1 MICSNKLIF
10 FGQIILCLFIFSCS
24 KKEDGLFELMDE
36 KSTGINFENKVEN
49 KDDFNIFSYRNF
61 YNGGG
66 VALGDINNDGLTD
79 IFFTSN
85 MGANK
90 LYLNKGNWKFEDV
103 SKKAGIEEVDK
114 WNTGVVMVDIN
125 SDGFLDIY
133 VCNAG
138 YHKFTENQKN
148 SLFINNGNRSNPQFI
163 ESAAKYGLDEGG
175 YTTHA
180 AFVDYDLDGDLDCYI
195 LNNSFIPVNT
205 LNYANN
211 RDLRAEDWSVKDF
224 LKGGGDKLM
233 RNDNGYFKDVT
244 KESGIYS
251 SLIGFG
257 LGVGICDANN
267 DGYPDIYVSND
278 FYEKDYLYINQ
289 LDGHFKEEIE
299 NRMQH
304 ISLASMGAD
313 VGDINNDGFSEIMTT
328 DMLPKDEN
336 RLKTTSSFDNNYI
349 FKLKKDRGFYNQFQ
363 QNSLQFNNQ
372 DGTYSEIANYSG
384 VSGSD
389 WSWGAL
395 MFDADNDAFNDI
407 YVCNGIYNDVI
418 DQDFIDFFANE
429 LMQRMESTGVKESF
443 SEIIK
448 QMPSKPIINNFFHNT
463 KNNKFEEKAQ
473 SFGFTQPSFSNGAAY
488 GDLDNDGDLDLVVNN
503 VNMPS
508 FVYQNHSEKHEN
520 KNHFIK
526 IKLQGEGQ
534 NVFAIGSKVDI
545 YANNMILTRSVNPS
559 RGFQSSTEYA
569 MTIGLGQNL
578 KIDSIKISWADRR
591 ISLIKNPAID
601 KIHLFSIKE
610 AKINLAPAQIL
621 LQNSIF
627 ETTAIALE
635 KHQEDD
641 YDDYFHEKNLPVLL
655 SKEGPKCAVG
665 DVNADG
671 KEDLYICGAKGQAG
685 VLYLQTDS
693 GFKKSIQ
700 EIFNRLAFFEDTA
713 AQFFDADKDG
723 DLDLYVGSGGNE
735 FPNGQRE
742 LMDRL
747 YMNDGKGNFTINGRA
762 IPPNTTNTSV
772 IAPYDYDNDG
782 DVDLFVGSRNQSQE
796 YGLNPPSFMYE
807 NNGVGEFMDVSK
819 SANPELAQLG
829 MIRDAYW
836 EDLNGDKKKELI
848 VVGDWMAPTVFS
860 LQGKTLIKMETG
872 LEKFTG
878 FWGALKVTDID
889 NDGDNDLI
897 LGNIG
902 ENFNLNASEE
912 SPLKIWVKDFDSNG
926 SMDKILTKTINGKD
940 SPVFLKREFAE
951 QFPFLKKQ
959 ILKHSDYAQ
968 KTLSDLFPSNVLGG
982 ALVKTVKFRK
992 SVIALNDGKG
1002 KFTLVDLPENVQTSC
1017 VNAITCYDINK
1028 DGLKDLIVGGN
1039 YTGFVPQL
1047 GAIDASRGDVL
1058 LNKGGGKFKVLSSQ
1072 ESGFKMNGELRQISP
1087 IMIQGKQNFIALIN
1101 NDGPKIFRLK

>member
-1 MICSNKLIF
+1 MVFKNKLIF
-10 FGQIILCLFIFSCS
+10 FIQATLCLLLTSCS
-24 KKEDGLFELMDE
+24 KKEENGLFELMDGE
-36 KSTGINFENKVEN
+36 ATGINFENKVEN

-79 IFFTSN
+79 VFFTSN

-90 LYLNKGNWKFEDV
+90 LYLNKGNWKFEDI
-103 SKKAGIEEVDK
+103 SKEAGIEELDK

-125 SDGFLDIY
+125 NDGFLDIY

-138 YHKFTENQKN
+138 YHKFTRNQKN
-148 SLFINNGNRSNPQFI
+148 ALFINNKNSTFT
-163 ESAAKYGLDEGG
+163 ESAAQYGLDEGG
-175 YTTHA
+175 YSTHA
-180 AFVDYDLDGDLDCYI
+180 AFFDYDLDGDLDCYV

-211 RDLRAEDWSVKDF
+211 RDLRAEDWDVKDF
-224 LKGGGDKLM
+224 LKGGGDKLL
-233 RNDNGYFKDVT
+233 RNDKGHFTDVT
-244 KESGIYS
+244 KESGVYS

-257 LGVGICDANN
+257 LGVSVCDANN
-267 DGYPDIYVSND
+267 DGYPDLYVSND

-289 LDGHFKEEIE
+289 KNGKYREEIE
-299 NRMQH
+299 DRLKH

-313 VGDINNDGFSEIMTT
+313 VGDINNDGFSEIITT

-395 MFDADNDAFNDI
+395 MFDADNDAYNDI

-448 QMPSKPIINNFFHNT
+448 QMPSKPIVNNFFHNA
-463 KNNKFEEKAQ
+463 KNNKFTESAQ
-473 SFGFTQPSFSNGAAY
+473 SFGFTQASFSNGAAY

-508 FVYQNHSEKHEN
+508 FVYQNHSEKQEI
-520 KNHFIK
+520 KNHYVK
-526 IKLQGEGQ
+526 IKLQGEAK
-534 NVFAIGSKVDI
+534 NTFAVGSRVDV
-545 YANNMILTRSVNPS
+545 YTNNMVLTRSVNPS
-559 RGFQSSTEYA
+559 RGFQSSTEYPL
-569 MTIGLGQNL
+569 TFGLGQTA

-591 ISLIKNPAID
+591 VSIIKNPAID
-601 KIHLFSIKE
+601 KMLTFSIKE
-610 AKINLAPAQIL
+610 AKKDLNTNQIL
-621 LQNSIF
+621 PLNPYF
-627 ETTAIALE
+627 ESSLIDLE
-635 KHQEDD
+635 KHQEDEYED
-641 YDDYFHEKNLPVLL
+641 YYHEKNLPVLL
-655 SKEGPKCAVG
+655 SKEGPKVAIG
-665 DVNADG
+665 DVNGDG
-671 KEDLYICGAKGQAG
+671 TEDMYICGAKNQAG
-685 VLYLQTDS
+685 VLYLQTGVD
-693 GFKKSIQ
+693 FKKSNQ
-700 EIFNRLAFFEDTA
+700 QIFNSLSYFEDTA

-782 DVDLFVGSRNQSQE
+782 DLDLFVGSRNQSQE
-796 YGLNPPSFMYE
+796 YGLNPQSFLYE
-807 NNGVGEFMDVSK
+807 NNGVGEFKDVSQA
-819 SANPELAQLG
+819 ANPELAQLG

-836 EDLNGDKKKELI
+836 EDLNGDKRKELI
-848 VVGDWMAPTVFS
+848 VVGDWMSPIIFS
-860 LQGKTLIKMETG
+860 VEGKKMVKTETG
-872 LEKFTG
+872 LEKMTG

-902 ENFNLNASEE
+902 ENFTLNASED
-912 SPLKIWVKDFDSNG
+912 SPLRIWVKDFDNNG
-926 SMDKILTKTINGKD
+926 SIDKILTKTVDGKD
-940 SPVFLKREFAE
+940 SPVFLKREMAE

-968 KTLSDLFPSNVLGG
+968 KSLPDLFPSNILDE
-982 ALVKTVKFRK
+982 ALMKTVTFRK
-992 SVIALNDGKG
+992 SIVAINDGKG
-1002 KFTLVDLPENVQTSC
+1002 KFTVVDLPDNVQTSC
-1017 VNAITCYDINK
+1017 INAIACYDINK

-1039 YTGFVPQL
+1039 YMGFVPQL
-1047 GAIDASRGDVL
+1047 GAIDASRGNVL
-1058 LNKGGGKFKVLSSQ
+1058 LNKGKGNFKVLRSQ
-1072 ESGFKMNGELRQISP
+1072 ESGFTMNGEIRQISP
-1087 IMIQGKQNFIALIN
+1087 INIHGKPNFIALIN
-1101 NDGPKIFRLK
+1101 NDVPKIFRLK